1 MTLISYKGHRACEIV
16 AFILTDTDRFYKS
29 HTPANNPIAYVLKG
43 PSINMDTMR
52 LIIEEVRDKCKE
64 ENVDILTEVTDGQF
78 RKIVCRMIDNK
89 PLTWLGWQN
98 DLWNESMKRNKED
111 LMHILEA
118 VAYVSDETLENLKK
132 CKCRQGDFRFKYENL
147 QADAYRINNKRQFF
161 VSSNGGP
168 VDDYETLFMGEIY
181 MTQRWKHKTY
191 DPIWDYKQG
200 SKDTKSSGDVITE
213 EQIMGMIACENFP
226 DPYDILRLAHP
237 HEGNDEDADVNE
249 APPPTLLSQILRS
262 LLKTRNGSKWVNVN
276 TTQLYVEKLCSAKC
290 IAQSFYT
297 YELDEIA
304 KVVSQLCGCKL
315 LFSKSSRKHTKVNVI
330 SKYFGDSS
338 VWYPNKKISK
348 HKEPLSLQNISA
360 HVILQS
366 YYPKTILAASV
377 CRITHELEFH
387 NWKKSQSIPMATY
400 VQLLKTSF

>member
-1 MTLISYKGHRACEIV
+1 MNNNSEFICEVPKIKSIEVGSLNKCTILGPFRSVYTCKSPKRQFYTYVEDLHCTLNECSKYLNDTHQLQRHRACEIL

-29 HTPANNPIAYVLKG
+29 HTPANNPIAYALKG

-52 LIIEEVRDKCKE
+52 LMIEKVRDKCKE
-64 ENVDILTEVTDGQF
+64 ENVNILTEVTDGQF

-89 PLTWLGWQN
+89 PLTWLGWQT

-147 QADAYRINNKRQFF
+147 QVDAYRINNKRQFF

-181 MTQRWKHKTY
+181 TTQRWKHKTY

-226 DPYDILRLAHP
+226 DPYDISRLAHP
-237 HEGNDEDADVNE
+237 HEGNDEDTDVNE

-276 TTQLYVEKLCSAKC
+276 TTQLYVEKLCSA
-290 IAQSFYT
+290 
-297 YELDEIA
+297 
-304 KVVSQLCGCKL
+304 
-315 LFSKSSRKHTKVNVI
+315 
-330 SKYFGDSS
+330 
-338 VWYPNKKISK
+338 
-348 HKEPLSLQNISA
+348 
-360 HVILQS
+360 
-366 YYPKTILAASV
+366 
-377 CRITHELEFH
+377 
-387 NWKKSQSIPMATY
+387 
-400 VQLLKTSF
+400 

>member
-1 MTLISYKGHRACEIV
+1 MDNVTL
-16 AFILTDTDRFYKS
+16 AFILMDTDRFYKS
-29 HTPANNPIAYVLKG
+29 HRPANNPIAYALKR

-52 LIIEEVRDKCKE
+52 LMIEEVRDKCKE
-64 ENVDILTEVTDGQF
+64 ENVDILTKVADGQF
-78 RKIVCRMIDNK
+78 RKIVYRMIDNK
-89 PLTWLGWQN
+89 PLTWLGWKK

-111 LMHILEA
+111 LMHTLEA
-118 VAYVSDETLENLKK
+118 VAYVSDETLQNLKK
-132 CKCRQGDFRFKYENL
+132 CKCCQGEFKFKHENL
-147 QADAYRINNKRQFF
+147 QVDAHRINNKRQFF
-161 VSSNGGP
+161 MSSNGGP
-168 VDDYETLFMGEIY
+168 VDDYETLFMDEIY

-200 SKDTKSSGDVITE
+200 SKDTKSSGNVITE
-213 EQIMGMIACENFP
+213 EQITGMIACENFP

-237 HEGNDEDADVNE
+237 HEWNDEVADVNE
-249 APPPTLLSQILRS
+249 ASPATLLSQILRS
-262 LLKTRNGSKWVNVN
+262 LLKTRNGSKWVKVN

-290 IAQSFYT
+290 IAQSFYA

-315 LFSKSSRKHTKVNVI
+315 LFSESSSKHTKVNGI

-338 VWYPNKKISK
+338 VLYLNKKISK
-348 HKEPLSLQNISA
+348 HKEPLSLWNISA

-366 YYPKTILAASV
+366 YYPKTIIAASV

-400 VQLLKTSF
+400 VRLL